1 MSSLVKIKSSGPAK
15 DRLPYRCSG
24 SIGAHLWPGSLSGNT
39 TGVNG
44 DCILLDFENFFFGIS
59 DSSDRDPAASGKFL
73 TQFNQLLSSIAPD
86 ATTMGTFDSKDLRR
100 WARHLTEKTN
110 RLLSEVKG
118 KGSCTFTGLH
128 ILDTIHGLAGVLM
141 HTGDSALYEY
151 LPASQKLFRR
161 TESNFWMVGR
171 VDRLYQTT
179 ILESVHESVFVMTT
193 DGIANLN
200 AAADGTPKQKVK
212 SILYRNAVEDIPAEL
227 IAGEM
232 INTGLYDDAAVVA
245 FTPQHLK
252 ACKRKMLM
260 Q

>member
-1 MSSLVKIKSSGPAK
+1 V
-15 DRLPYRCSG
+15 
-24 SIGAHLWPGSLSGNT
+24 T
-39 TGVNG
+39 G

-73 TQFNQLLSSIAPD
+73 IRFNQLLSSIAPE
-86 ATTMGTFDSKDLRR
+86 AAARGTFDSKDLRR

-110 RLLSEVKG
+110 RLLSEVKE

-141 HTGDSALYEY
+141 HTGDSVLYEY
-151 LPASQKLFRR
+151 LPASQQLFRR
-161 TESNFWMVGR
+161 TENNFWMVGR
-171 VDRLYQTT
+171 VDRLYQTA
-179 ILESVHESVFVMTT
+179 ILESVHESVFIMTT

-212 SILYRNAVEDIPAEL
+212 RILGRNAVEDIPAEL

-232 INTGLYDDAAVVA
+232 LDTGLYDDAAAVA
-245 FTPQHLK
+245 LTPQHLK
-252 ACKRKMLM
+252 ICQRKMLLH
-260 Q
+260 